1 MWVNIAVGFGGVLL
15 LGVIGFVV
23 ALREIRRDEARRR
36 SRSIAGRPAP
46 CSSVTVLS
54 ASRCLSNLLKV
65 SHVYKAH
72 CRRHPYTGEC
82 L

>member
-36 SRSIAGRPAP
+36 SNQ
-46 CSSVTVLS
+46 T
-54 ASRCLSNLLKV
+54 K
-65 SHVYKAH
+65 
-72 CRRHPYTGEC
+72 E
-82 L
+82 

>member
-36 SRSIAGRPAP
+36 SNQS
-46 CSSVTVLS
+46 
-54 ASRCLSNLLKV
+54 K
-65 SHVYKAH
+65 
-72 CRRHPYTGEC
+72 E
-82 L
+82 